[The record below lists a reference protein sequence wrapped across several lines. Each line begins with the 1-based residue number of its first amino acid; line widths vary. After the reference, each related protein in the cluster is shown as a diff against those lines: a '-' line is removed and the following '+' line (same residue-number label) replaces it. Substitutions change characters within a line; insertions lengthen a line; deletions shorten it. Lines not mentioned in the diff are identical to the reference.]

1 MAFSSFSPPWL
12 ANVGVDGETT
22 STLSPGDITFAG
34 VRQTLPFKT
43 IWPLRMASLA
53 FTLEEKASVV
63 TRYVSSRETMA
74 SQRYAESYT
83 RNGFYSAGKV
93 DRAWIGVLVDNA
105 LRSVE
110 ETVSYAIM
118 EERTLSS
125 FHYVSA

>member
-34 VRQTLPFKT
+34 VRQTLPFNT

-63 TRYVSSRETMA
+63 TRYVSSREAIA

-83 RNGFYSAGKV
+83 RNGFYSAGGCSRM
-93 DRAWIGVLVDNA
+93 DGRAG
-105 LRSVE
+105 
-110 ETVSYAIM
+110 
-118 EERTLSS
+118 
-125 FHYVSA
+125 